1 MDSLMTPF
9 NLVLYGKPRADA
21 QVDKLSTSARVFVAL
36 IILMVLS
43 LLFDL
48 VRSLNNKLMGKSGYS
63 TGNNLANFTRKFVD
77 SSTLSN
83 KDGFSRDPVSAGSSV
98 AWPPSPELL
107 EANAMTASAWGRETL
122 KWYDPDEGKAPAA
135 PPA

>member
-1 MDSLMTPF
+1 MVSWMTPF
-9 NLVLYGKPRADA
+9 NLVIYGTPLPNDGTTPIG
-21 QVDKLSTSARVFVAL
+21 TSARVFMAL
-36 IILMVLS
+36 VILMVLS
-43 LLFDL
+43 FVFDL
-48 VRSLNNKLMGKSGYS
+48 VRALTNKLLGKSGYS
-63 TGNNLANFTRKFVD
+63 TGNNLANFTKKFVD